1 MSAAV
6 QDIASG
12 LASLLGGAR
21 VTSEP
26 SACAAFAV
34 DGLSPRCV
42 VYPASAE
49 EAAATLR
56 WAAEHE
62 LGVIPCRSATKLL
75 IGNPPR
81 RYEVALSLKD
91 MNRVWHYEPS
101 DLTISVEPGMK
112 FGDFQE
118 FVGRDGLW
126 LPLDPPGGGR
136 ESVGGIV
143 ATNAAGPLRLAYG
156 ALRDMVL
163 GMKIATTQGKVIK
176 TGGRVVKNVTGYDT
190 GKLLIGSYGTLG
202 VIVEVSF
209 KLFPLPP
216 ARATYALTTG
226 TLGIA
231 RDLRRRILSSPL
243 TPARFVLL
251 DGAATS
257 NHSKEPELW
266 LEMHGSAKLLE
277 RAGREISSHAAAA
290 GVAMRTID
298 PVEADSVWARVT
310 DIQPWIS
317 KTIPGALVLKAT
329 LPDSAVEELMSRAE
343 QEAQAEKAECAAIA
357 QLGVGI
363 VHLCLMSETST
374 ELQAA
379 LIRRLR
385 AATEALGG
393 VLIIEHCPLPIKQQF
408 DIWGNPGSDFALM
421 KKMKSVWDPK
431 ETLSPGRSLGRM

>member
-1 MSAAV
+1 VSAAV
-6 QDIASG
+6 QDISAG
-12 LASLLGGAR
+12 LVSLLGGSR

-26 SACAAFAV
+26 SACGAFAV
-34 DGLSPRCV
+34 DGLAPRCV

-62 LGVIPCRSATKLL
+62 LGVIPCRSVTKLL
-75 IGNPPR
+75 IGNLPR
-81 RYEVALSLKD
+81 RYDLALSLKD

-118 FVGRDGLW
+118 FVGKDGLW

-136 ESVGGIV
+136 ASLGGIV
-143 ATNAAGPLRLAYG
+143 ATSAAGPLRLAYG
-156 ALRDMVL
+156 APRDMVL
-163 GMKIATTQGKVIK
+163 GMRIATTEGKVIK
-176 TGGRVVKNVTGYDT
+176 AGGRVVKNVTGYDT

-202 VIVEVSF
+202 VIVEVSL

-216 ARATYALTTG
+216 ARATYALTAG

-257 NHSKEPELW
+257 NNSKEPELW
-266 LEMHGSAKLLE
+266 LEMHGSPKLLE
-277 RAGREISSHAAAA
+277 RAGREIAGHAAAA
-290 GVAMRTID
+290 GAIIRIVD
-298 PVEADSVWARVT
+298 PAEADAVWTRVT
-310 DIQPWIS
+310 DIQSWIS
-317 KTIPGALVLKAT
+317 TTFPGGLILKAT
-329 LPDSAVEELMSRAE
+329 LPDSAVEELISRAE
-343 QEAQAEKAECAAIA
+343 QEAKAEKAVCAVIA

-363 VHLCLMSETST
+363 IHICLMSEIST
-374 ELQAA
+374 EFQSA

-385 AATEALGG
+385 EATEALGG
-393 VLIIEHCPLPIKQQF
+393 ALIIERCPLPIKQQF
-408 DIWGNPGSDFALM
+408 DIWGTPGSDFGLM
-421 KKMKSVWDPK
+421 KKMKTVWDPK